1 MSNWMTGEEMVP
13 PSERE
18 VPLGGANI
26 VNPTGPINWPTRQK
40 CQKLDNAE
48 LESLIREA
56 TQVLNERKDA
66 RAQKLIEKVCV
77 ALNELKEMGNI
88 EMRFDCSYDA
98 YIHDILD
105 EVDHF
110 RPEMFVIRR
119 K

>member
-1 MSNWMTGEEMVP
+1 MSNFYTNPQPTTDP
-13 PSERE
+13 PN
-18 VPLGGANI
+18 PPGGS
-26 VNPTGPINWPTRQK
+26 INWSTRNK
-40 CQKLDNAE
+40 CEKLDNAE
-48 LESLIREA
+48 LENLIREA
-56 TQVLNERKDA
+56 SRVLNERKDA

-98 YIHDILD
+98 FVHDILD

>member
-1 MSNWMTGEEMVP
+1 MSNYITGEPMVP

-18 VPLGGANI
+18 AVVRNGVSG
-26 VNPTGPINWPTRQK
+26 GPINWPLREK
-40 CQKLDNAE
+40 CQKMDNAE
-48 LESLIREA
+48 LESLVREA
-56 TQVLNERKDA
+56 TQILSERKNA

-77 ALNELKEMGNI
+77 ALNELKEMGGV
-88 EMRFDCSYDA
+88 EFRFDCSYDA
-98 YIHDILD
+98 FVHDILD